1 MRSSPLLLLSLV
13 VLGFGA
19 LAGPLA
25 WLTQAT
31 PAAPQA
37 IAAEP
42 ASHRVNTL
50 VRLRFAHPP
59 VKVSVK
65 EADRVI
71 ATFDTPADN
80 PIEITDTLAL
90 ENGMEL
96 TIESA
101 WPAGTPWTAV
111 TIEIEPDGFEAR
123 SATRWTDSA
132 RLTEVV
138 SFSWP

>member
-13 VLGFGA
+13 VLCFGA
-19 LAGPLA
+19 LAVPLT
-25 WLTQAT
+25 WLTQAR
-31 PAAPQA
+31 PATLPVVAS
-37 IAAEP
+37 EP
-42 ASHRVNTL
+42 AGDRVNTL
-50 VRLRFAHPP
+50 IRLRFAHPP

-71 ATFDTPADN
+71 ATLDRPADN

-90 ENGMEL
+90 ANGVEL
-96 TIESA
+96 TIESS
-101 WPAGTPWTAV
+101 WPAGTRWTAV
-111 TIEIEPDGFEAR
+111 TIEIEPDGIEAR

-132 RLTEVV
+132 SLREVV

>member
-19 LAGPLA
+19 LAVPLA
-25 WLTQAT
+25 WLTQARPAT
-31 PAAPQA
+31 PPALAP
-37 IAAEP
+37 EP
-42 ASHRVNTL
+42 TGNRVNTL
-50 VRLRFAHPP
+50 VRLRFSHPP

-71 ATFDTPADN
+71 ATLDTPADN

-90 ENGMEL
+90 EHGMEL

-101 WPAGTPWTAV
+101 WPAGTRWTAV
-111 TIEIEPDGFEAR
+111 TIEIEPDGIEAR

-138 SFSWP
+138 SFFWP